1 LLVNRYFSGK
11 PEIISWRARVLWYAG
26 HDKQAKE
33 LVNEALKKD
42 PDNEE
47 YKRII
52 LNMKR
57 SHEWKEEASN
67 LFKAGKIEEAI
78 QKFN

>member
-1 LLVNRYFSGK
+1 
-11 PEIISWRARVLWYAG
+11 
-26 HDKQAKE
+26 
-33 LVNEALKKD
+33 LVNEAIKKD

-57 SHEWKEEASN
+57 SNEWKEEASN
-67 LFKAGKIEEAI
+67 MFKAGKIEEAI